1 VLYTG
6 AVVTG
11 REWHVLHRDSL
22 GTDNVRQI
30 VDRLSRGDR
39 IAVYGT
45 MPGDRDIRFSSTI
58 PHETAS
64 PVLKDFRD
72 MDPFSIPGH
81 EFIGVPVRVP
91 DNERLKLGI
100 RDWISETLDVGRV
113 VNQNFVDIVPA
124 GASKGA
130 VLRWSCS
137 PSGIPGMT
145 CRCMRS
151 PTGHSPSPGRPPRCR
166 SRPRRSSTRLPGKLP
181 RLL

>member
-1 VLYTG
+1 MLYTG
-6 AVVTG
+6 AVVTD
-11 REWHVLHRDSL
+11 REWDVLHRDSL
-22 GTDNVRQI
+22 GSDNVRQI
-30 VDRLSRGDR
+30 VDRLSRDDG

-91 DNERLKLGI
+91 DNGRPKLDI
-100 RDWISETLDVGRV
+100 RGWISETPDVGRV
-113 VNQNFVDIVPA
+113 VNQTFVDIVPA

-130 VLRWSCS
+130 GLRWSCS
-137 PSGIPGMT
+137 PSVIPGMT
-145 CRCMRS
+145 CRWMRS

-166 SRPRRSSTRLPGKLP
+166 SRPRRSSTRLPEDSP